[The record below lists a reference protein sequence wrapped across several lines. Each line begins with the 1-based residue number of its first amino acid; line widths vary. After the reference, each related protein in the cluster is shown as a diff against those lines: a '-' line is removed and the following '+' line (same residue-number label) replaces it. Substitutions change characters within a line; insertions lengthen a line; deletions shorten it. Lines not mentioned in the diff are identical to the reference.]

1 MASWVCGVWP
11 GCCKGNYF
19 GKDPVLGLKL
29 CYSHL
34 EIHNNVIFEFMFCM
48 WSPLGQ
54 QSMNMSI
61 GAARWQ
67 LCRSRPEGTA
77 GSTEGKQRA
86 RQQGTHM
93 HASAVWDAI
102 RPQCGQAG
110 AGLRLAVAKA
120 AAVWHGVASHA
131 SKDSAMVR
139 ATCLSVSGAHLQRI
153 YTNIKSLA

>member
-1 MASWVCGVWP
+1 MTEAGMASWVCGAWP
-11 GCCKGNYF
+11 GCCKGTSF
-19 GKDPVLGLKL
+19 GLRL

-67 LCRSRPEGTA
+67 LCIHRSRPEGTA
-77 GSTEGKQRA
+77 GSTEAKQRA

-102 RPQCGQAG
+102 CPQCGQAG
-110 AGLRLAVAKA
+110 TGLRLAVAKA
-120 AAVWHGVASHA
+120 AAVWH
-131 SKDSAMVR
+131 R
-139 ATCLSVSGAHLQRI
+139 SGFPCQQG
-153 YTNIKSLA
+153 